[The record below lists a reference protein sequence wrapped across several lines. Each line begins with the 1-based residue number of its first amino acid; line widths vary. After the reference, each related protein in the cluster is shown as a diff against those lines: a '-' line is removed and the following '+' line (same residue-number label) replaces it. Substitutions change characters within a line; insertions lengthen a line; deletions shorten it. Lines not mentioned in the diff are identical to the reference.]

1 LFHEES
7 DACLIGASRSLEVE
21 RAKWPKSGLD
31 FAEQLLQAIKLNADS
46 SLDVCHLQRS
56 MTNKYCEE
64 LVLMTNSLRELQ
76 QLKENYKISVALADF
91 MQVRG
96 VVVTCLC

>member
-1 LFHEES
+1 M
-7 DACLIGASRSLEVE
+7 IGVSRSLEVE

-56 MTNKYCEE
+56 VTNKQCEE
-64 LVLMTNSLRELQ
+64 LVVMTNSLRELQ

-91 MQVRG
+91 MQV
-96 VVVTCLC
+96 